1 MQPETIKRIAVL
13 GPESTGKSILTEQ
26 LAHHYQTTWIPEY
39 ARTYLSEINRAY
51 TAHDI
56 IEIYEN
62 QFAIE
67 ASEIKNANKFLFTD
81 TEFIIGM
88 VWSEY
93 VFKTAP
99 EYFKKMIA
107 QFPYDLYLLTYPDLP
122 WVYDPLRENPGKGDF
137 FFSWYQRILSE
148 TNLNYGI
155 VKGLGS
161 SRLQSAIE
169 IIDRHF
175 GKPK

>member
-1 MQPETIKRIAVL
+1 MQPEIIKRIAVL

-26 LAHHYQTTWIPEY
+26 LAYHYQTTWIPEY
-39 ARTYLSEINRAY
+39 ARTYLAEINRPY
-51 TAHDI
+51 TPQDI
-56 IEIYEN
+56 IEIYTK
-62 QFAIE
+62 QFALE
-67 ASEIKNANKFLFTD
+67 SSEIKNANNYLFTD

-88 VWSEY
+88 VWSEH
-93 VFKTAP
+93 VFKTTP
-99 EYFKKMIA
+99 EYFTKMIA

-148 TNLNYGI
+148 NNLNYRI

-161 SRLQSAIE
+161 SRLQCAIE
-169 IIDRHF
+169 IIDQYF
-175 GKPK
+175 GNPE